1 LFPSIE
7 NDRVIVVTVF
17 RHPDRTRDKAKRGRG
32 EWIMASPSGMRSY
45 KLVQF
50 GAPLTEV
57 IESPPAPKGAQ
68 VLLRVSACGV
78 CHSDLHVADG
88 YFDLGQGQKLDL
100 APAVKLPRILGH
112 EIAGVVEELGPEAT
126 GVKVG
131 DRRAI
136 YAWAGCGRCAQCW
149 AGQEN
154 LCAKPRNLSV
164 HADGGFSS
172 YVLVEHPRYLVEHEP
187 LPAPFAATLGCS
199 GLTAFSA
206 LKKAAPVEAEHPLL
220 IIGAGGLGLAAVS
233 LCHALYGLGPI
244 VADIDAAKRHAAL
257 AAGASAVIDPAD
269 PDARKSLLAA
279 TGGMFSAIDFVG
291 AEKSAAFG
299 LSLLRKGG
307 RLFVVGLFG
316 GSLAISLPT
325 LPIRAVSIIGVYTG
339 SLPEFRELMALAR
352 EGKVR
357 AGPIETRPL
366 ETAQQSLDDLRAGH
380 VRGRIVLTA

>member
-1 LFPSIE
+1 
-7 NDRVIVVTVF
+7 
-17 RHPDRTRDKAKRGRG
+17 
-32 EWIMASPSGMRSY
+32 MAGASGMRSY
-45 KLVQF
+45 KLTQF
-50 GAPLTEV
+50 GAPLSEV

-78 CHSDLHVADG
+78 CHSDLRIADG

-112 EIAGVVEELGPEAT
+112 EIAGVVGELGPDAT
-126 GVKVG
+126 GVRIG
-131 DRRAI
+131 DPRAV
-136 YAWAGCGRCAQCW
+136 YAWAGCGLCAQCR

-154 LCAKPRNLSV
+154 LCARPRNLSV
-164 HADGGFSS
+164 HADGGFSN
-172 YVLVEHPRYLVEHEP
+172 YVVVEHPRYLVEYEP

-206 LKKAAPVEAEHPLL
+206 LKKAAPVDSEHRLL

-233 LCHALYGLGPI
+233 LSHALYGIGPI
-244 VADIDAAKRHAAL
+244 VADLDPAKRQAAL
-257 AAGASAVIDPAD
+257 EAGASAVIDPAD
-269 PDARKSLLAA
+269 PDARKSLLAD

-291 AEKSAAFG
+291 AEKSATFG

-325 LPIRAVSIIGVYTG
+325 LPIRAISITGVYTG
-339 SLPEFRELMALAR
+339 TLQEFRELMALAR
-352 EGKVR
+352 DGKVKP
-357 AGPIETRPL
+357 APIEMRALDTV
-366 ETAQQSLDDLRAGH
+366 QQSLDDLRAGRA
-380 VRGRIVLTA
+380 RGRIVLTA